1 MSDIRPEP
9 RPVPPPPDPAAEAEA
24 AMFAAVA
31 RVQALPRGPGLALA
45 GWAAGTLAAW
55 LADVARLDEDAATAR
70 TACAELIELHEACGQ
85 LLRALAEAGP
95 RT

>member
-1 MSDIRPEP
+1 MSDP
-9 RPVPPPPDPAAEAEA
+9 RPDPRAVPPPPDPTAEAEA

-31 RVQALPRGPGLALA
+31 RAQALPRGPGLALA

-55 LADVARLDEDAATAR
+55 LADVARLDADSEAAR

-85 LLRALAEAGP
+85 LLQALAEAGP
-95 RT
+95 RE